1 MDPDNCLDGAK
12 RTGAPMEALLARI
25 APFSRASP
33 AARAS
38 FAAAARHRVLYEGER
53 AWRAGDPSWAFAFVV
68 RGIVKLVRPRVGG
81 RADILGIFGPGEAI
95 GIVAAL
101 RGHPYPADALAA
113 SKEAEIVH
121 IPRSEV
127 LLASSREIEF
137 TASLAHC
144 CACRACGMRDMN
156 AVLTAGGV
164 EARLAA
170 LLLSLADRFGDV
182 DDEDAAL
189 RVPVVLTRAELASCI
204 SSTMET
210 VIRTMSRW
218 DADGVVETCDQG
230 FVIRAP
236 DQLRRYADPLTV
248 RVRKQR

>member
-1 MDPDNCLDGAK
+1 MDPDNCLNGAK
-12 RTGAPMEALLARI
+12 RNGAPIEALLARV
-25 APFSRASP
+25 APFSSASP

-38 FAAAARHRVLYEGER
+38 FAAAARRLVLTEGEK

-68 RGIVKLVRPRVGG
+68 RGIVKLARPRVGG

-101 RGHPYPADALAA
+101 RGIPYPADALAA
-113 SKEAEIVH
+113 SKEAEVVQ
-121 IPRSEV
+121 IPRIEV
-127 LLASSREIEF
+127 LHASGREIEF
-137 TASLAHC
+137 TNALAHC

-156 AVLTAGGV
+156 NVLAAGGV

-170 LLLSLADRFGDV
+170 LLVSLADRFGDI
-182 DDEDAAL
+182 DEDAAL

-230 FVIRAP
+230 FVVRLP
-236 DQLRRYADPLTV
+236 EQLRRYADPLTV
-248 RVRKQR
+248 RVRKPR